1 MIRGAGIGLLLAAII
16 VLGCRDVW
24 PNARAAI
31 AVCTLPLAVALS
43 ARRSRRVYHRRRLND
58 DTGTRYHRA

>member
-16 VLGCRDVW
+16 VLGCRDVG

-31 AVCTLPLAVALS
+31 AVFTLPLAVALS
-43 ARRSRRVYHRRRLND
+43 ARRSRRVYPRRRV
-58 DTGTRYHRA
+58 